1 MSKCH
6 VPRVMITTAPDLHPH
21 LVCIGHSANPAVRV
35 VNVVKNGKEIY
46 MKVILL
52 LNCEIFM

>member
-6 VPRVMITTAPDLHPH
+6 VPRVMITASDLHPH
-21 LVCIGHSANPAVRV
+21 LVCIGHSANPAVPV